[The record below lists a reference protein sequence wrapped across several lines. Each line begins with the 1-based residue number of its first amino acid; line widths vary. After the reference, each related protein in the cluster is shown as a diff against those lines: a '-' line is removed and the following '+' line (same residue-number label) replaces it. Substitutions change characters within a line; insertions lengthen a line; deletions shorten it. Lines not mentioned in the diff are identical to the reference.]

1 MDELVS
7 PAVGNDGE
15 VELDSLGL
23 GLFDVDVDL
32 AECFKDC
39 PEWNDPILDTSVLD
53 ELKDCLSEDLWSSPV
68 MQLSEGEFGSQSI
81 EPATVASS
89 MATPPHSP
97 KILDSIP
104 SPTPSLASSTTSYD
118 AATPQKVPSP
128 WNGVEATQNGTVPMQ
143 SSMVGAQYP
152 SLWTMPQTTSP
163 AVQVLKSGEV
173 VHVKMT
179 PQTDTQQS
187 TGVYMPPPS
196 LSTPTA
202 LSVPPHTQSTVQPAK
217 TTATATRKRQ
227 HPDSGSTADTNTG
240 VTNQLSKKQ
249 QRLIK
254 NREAAS
260 MSRQKKKEVRWQ
272 MG

>member
-1 MDELVS
+1 MCAL
-7 PAVGNDGE
+7 
-15 VELDSLGL
+15 
-23 GLFDVDVDL
+23 
-32 AECFKDC
+32 
-39 PEWNDPILDTSVLD
+39 PI
-53 ELKDCLSEDLWSSPV
+53 K
-68 MQLSEGEFGSQSI
+68 
-81 EPATVASS
+81 
-89 MATPPHSP
+89 
-97 KILDSIP
+97 
-104 SPTPSLASSTTSYD
+104 
-118 AATPQKVPSP
+118 
-128 WNGVEATQNGTVPMQ
+128 
-143 SSMVGAQYP
+143 
-152 SLWTMPQTTSP
+152 P

-202 LSVPPHTQSTVQPAK
+202 PSVPPHTQSTVQPAK

-260 MSRQKKKEVRWQ
+260 MSRQKKKEYVQTLEARLREAALFYKR
-272 MG
+272 MRH